1 MTAYLFLPFFNGL
14 GVTTAYEYLEMR
26 FSLAVRLI
34 ASFLF
39 IARVLLY
46 LSTAMYAPALA
57 LDAVANV
64 PSWATIVVCGVA
76 SGVYTVAGG
85 LRAVIY
91 TDVMQF
97 FVLVAGVLIVLFVAT
112 LQVGSVSE
120 VVRLAREGDRLT
132 LFKPSV
138 DLSDDY
144 STWNLML
151 GKIVILSRF
160 VAVRLANPKSI
171 TIS

>member
-64 PSWATIVVCGVA
+64 PTWATIVV
-76 SGVYTVAGG
+76 
-85 LRAVIY
+85 
-91 TDVMQF
+91 
-97 FVLVAGVLIVLFVAT
+97 
-112 LQVGSVSE
+112 
-120 VVRLAREGDRLT
+120 
-132 LFKPSV
+132 
-138 DLSDDY
+138 
-144 STWNLML
+144 
-151 GKIVILSRF
+151 SR
-160 VAVRLANPKSI
+160 
-171 TIS
+171 